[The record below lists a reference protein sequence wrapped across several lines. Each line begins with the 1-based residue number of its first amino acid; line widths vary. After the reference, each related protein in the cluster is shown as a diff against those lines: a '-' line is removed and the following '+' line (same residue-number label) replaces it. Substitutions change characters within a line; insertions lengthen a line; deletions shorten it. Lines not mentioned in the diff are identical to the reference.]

1 MAMNQDL
8 GFLVGQLVKE
18 NEHLRKRLETVERR
32 LEEGEFDWDN
42 ATLMR
47 NWRISKRTAKNYRDR
62 GLQYYRL
69 GNNGPIFY
77 THQARE
83 AFKLRLN

>member
-18 NEHLRKRLETVERR
+18 NENLRKRLETVERR
-32 LEEGEFDWDN
+32 LEEGEIDWDN

-47 NWRISKRTAKNYRDR
+47 NWGISKRTAKNYRDR

-69 GNNGPIFY
+69 GINGPIFY